1 MQSVCTMGMVLF
13 PCMCAMYG
21 GVFLFLLAAAS
32 NRPGLETGSTRQS
45 RIPPRRPHIDSS
57 RRNNT
62 CRRRVDIR
70 RDIQF
75 PCRQVSLLEAMSAI
89 MLCHVQSPPSK
100 PFKRQSRRQN
110 TRASPTGRLLTSVSN
125 CHSRRR
131 RGTGRLMLARCAN
144 TGVPVALLGPSEP
157 PVSRENDSPR
167 TATNETNQK
176 KC

>member
-1 MQSVCTMGMVLF
+1 
-13 PCMCAMYG
+13 
-21 GVFLFLLAAAS
+21 
-32 NRPGLETGSTRQS
+32 
-45 RIPPRRPHIDSS
+45 
-57 RRNNT
+57 
-62 CRRRVDIR
+62 
-70 RDIQF
+70 
-75 PCRQVSLLEAMSAI
+75 

-176 KC
+176 KCYFLIVVKGAIVMAMILRLGTDLEGCPSSDLKCLSVRILVPSSLTFLGWTNIYALQERQK